1 MYYVHSGIH
10 NDSASER
17 TDLILQQDLA
27 QSFHSPVVRLLLGV
41 IAAALLYVLWKE
53 IRKIPAK
60 LFALMATAFMDM
72 VGLLMI
78 IPLLPFYV
86 KELGGEGIDFLG
98 HHVGI
103 GTISGFI
110 IAAFTITQLMSAP
123 LWGRFSDRV
132 GRRPVVLIALGASGL
147 AYLIFGF
154 AHSLVVLFVSRL
166 VQGAG
171 GGTVGVIQA
180 YVADSTD
187 PKDRARALG
196 WLSATTNLGV
206 ALGPVLGS
214 FAIALGKRDLM
225 PGAGTLQLGRAMPGI
240 IAGGLCFL
248 NMIFAARYLT
258 ESRALGEK
266 ENQPEHDHKAA
277 HPARVPAAGQSKD
290 GLADPRSKSG
300 TGEASP
306 VPGKEKRQTTLQAI
320 WRVLSHASEPSS
332 RLILIYAIS
341 IGAFQG
347 SLSVLALFLNARFDV
362 TEQTIG
368 YFFMYTGSISVFAR
382 VLLLGR
388 AVDRFGEA
396 NLSRLGLVLLASGI
410 IGMALSRNLIMLAV
424 AVALIP
430 LGTAFTFPCVTAL
443 LSKVISQHERGL
455 YMGMQQT
462 YGGIARIIAPLFYGW
477 AFDSIGVSSPY
488 FFSSAIILATIS
500 LGFGLDRYAR
510 PAPATTEA
518 AIPHQRAR

>member
-1 MYYVHSGIH
+1 ML
-10 NDSASER
+10 
-17 TDLILQQDLA
+17 LIQQNIG
-27 QSFHSPVVRLLLGV
+27 QSFQSPIVRVLLGA
-41 IAAALLYVLWKE
+41 IAIALLYVFYKE
-53 IRKIPAK
+53 VRKIPAK
-60 LFALMATAFMDM
+60 LFTLMITAFVDM

-86 KELGGEGIDFLG
+86 KELGGSGVDFLG
-98 HHVGI
+98 VHIGI

-110 IAAFTITQLMSAP
+110 VTAFTVAQLISAP
-123 LWGRFSDRV
+123 LWGKFSDRV
-132 GRRPVVLIALGASGL
+132 GRRPTLMIALAAAGI

-154 AHSLVVLFVSRL
+154 AHSLLLLFISRL

-214 FAIALGKRDLM
+214 FAITIGKRDIV
-225 PGAGTLQLGRAMPGI
+225 PGHASLQMGHAAPGI
-240 IAGGLCFL
+240 MAAALCL
-248 NMIFAARYLT
+248 INIIFVARFLT
-258 ESRALGEK
+258 ESRDAGE
-266 ENQPEHDHKAA
+266 HT
-277 HPARVPAAGQSKD
+277 
-290 GLADPRSKSG
+290 L
-300 TGEASP
+300 TGEAPRRSGEA
-306 VPGKEKRQTTLQAI
+306 V
-320 WRVLSHASEPSS
+320 WRVISQPSEPSS
-332 RLILIYAIS
+332 RLIWIYAIS

-347 SLSVLALFLNARFDV
+347 SFSVLALFLNARFQV

-368 YFFMYTGSISVFAR
+368 YFFMYVGAISVFTR

-388 AVDRFGEA
+388 MVDWLGEA
-396 NLSRLGLVLLASGI
+396 KLSRLGLILLAAGVVGMPLSGSL
-410 IGMALSRNLIMLAV
+410 GTLAL

-443 LSKVISQHERGL
+443 LSRVVSQRERGL

-462 YGGIARIIAPLFYGW
+462 YGGVTRAIAPVLYGR
-477 AFDSIGVSSPY
+477 AFDTLGVSSPY
-488 FFSSAIILATIS
+488 YFSSAIILATIF
-500 LGFGLDRYAR
+500 LGFGLDKYAR
-510 PAPATTEA
+510 HEVAQPKTDSQPELFEADAAPPAYGRRHSAGA
-518 AIPHQRAR
+518 GF

>member
-1 MYYVHSGIH
+1 M
-10 NDSASER
+10 
-17 TDLILQQDLA
+17 LIQQNIA
-27 QSFHSPVVRLLLGV
+27 QSFQSPVVRVLLGA

-53 IRKIPAK
+53 VRKIPAK
-60 LFALMATAFMDM
+60 LFTLMATAFVDM

-86 KELGGEGIDFLG
+86 KELGGPGIDLLG
-98 HHVGI
+98 LHFGI
-103 GTISGFI
+103 GSISGFI
-110 IAAFTITQLMSAP
+110 VASFTIAQLLSAP
-123 LWGRFSDRV
+123 MWGRFSDRV
-132 GRRPVVLIALGASGL
+132 GRRPVLLIALGAAGI

-154 AHSLVVLFVSRL
+154 AHSLFVLFISRL

-225 PGAGTLQLGRAMPGI
+225 PGPGTLMAGRAMPGI
-240 IAGGLCFL
+240 MAAALCLL
-248 NMIFAARYLT
+248 NMIFVARYLA
-258 ESRALGEK
+258 ESRDLSEQHK
-266 ENQPEHDHKAA
+266 EGD
-277 HPARVPAAGQSKD
+277 
-290 GLADPRSKSG
+290 
-300 TGEASP
+300 
-306 VPGKEKRQTTLQAI
+306 KRQTSRQAI
-320 WRVLSHASEPSS
+320 LRVISHSSEPAS
-332 RLILIYAIS
+332 RLILIYAIA

-347 SLSVLALFLNARFDV
+347 SFSVLALFLNARFQV

-368 YFFMYTGSISVFAR
+368 YFFMYIGSISVFAR

-388 AVDRFGEA
+388 AVDWLGEA
-396 NLSRLGLVLLASGI
+396 NLSRLGLVLLAAGVL
-410 IGMALSRNLIMLAV
+410 GMPLSSNLWMLAL

-443 LSKVISQHERGL
+443 LSRVIDPRERGL

-462 YGGIARIIAPLFYGW
+462 YGGVARIIAPLFFGW

-488 FFSSAIILATIS
+488 YFSAAFILATIP
-500 LGFGLDRYAR
+500 LGFGLDQYAR
-510 PAPATTEA
+510 PGLSATPEA
-518 AIPHQRAR
+518 IGDKS